1 MIAWS
6 DLDVDFVTRDGRARH
21 VDGTGTSF
29 DPEVDLGPGVIP
41 FLIARP
47 SGDFLVVWAGPSA
60 SDPDGGILARTLS
73 ADASGLGAPFQV
85 NANGPGWQDT
95 PRVAFDALGSFMVT
109 WTDHSGRDSSGN
121 GVYARAFDAAGLP
134 VGDDLLVNTTTQF
147 DQDTSAIVATSA
159 DHYFAAWTD
168 WSGHDGSSGGVYAQR
183 LTVET
188 EEPSA
193 PTVTLLRPNGGEQLC
208 TGSPFRIRWST
219 FGADQLDYLNVAV
232 STDLGR
238 HFHSIAGC
246 QHLEASATSC
256 LWRSPAPAVRG
267 RALVRVSARTL
278 AHGLISDV
286 SDAPFTIRSGGGP
299 HQHAGQQGA
308 GPR

>member
-1 MIAWS
+1 MAQALASTRKWIS
-6 DLDVDFVTRDGRARH
+6 GRVSIRSSSLDRA
-21 VDGTGTSF
+21 VISLSF
-29 DPEVDLGPGVIP
+29 GLGPRI
-41 FLIARP
+41 R
-47 SGDFLVVWAGPSA
+47 
-60 SDPDGGILARTLS
+60 PDGGILARTLS

-168 WSGHDGSSGGVYAQR
+168 WSGHDGSSGGVYA
-183 LTVET
+183 
-188 EEPSA
+188 
-193 PTVTLLRPNGGEQLC
+193 N
-208 TGSPFRIRWST
+208 GSPSRRKSRQRPPLRC
-219 FGADQLDYLNVAV
+219 FGQWRRTTLYRLAV
-232 STDLGR
+232 PDRTSP
-238 HFHSIAGC
+238 AQCGC
-246 QHLEASATSC
+246 LHRSRPALPFDRRVQHLEASATSC

-267 RALVRVSARTL
+267 RALVRVSL
-278 AHGLISDV
+278 GH
-286 SDAPFTIRSGGGP
+286 
-299 HQHAGQQGA
+299 
-308 GPR
+308 